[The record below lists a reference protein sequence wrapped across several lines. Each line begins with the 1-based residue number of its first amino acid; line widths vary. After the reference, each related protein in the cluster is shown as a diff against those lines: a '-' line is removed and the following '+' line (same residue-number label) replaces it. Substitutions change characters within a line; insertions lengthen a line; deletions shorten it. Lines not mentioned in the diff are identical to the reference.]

1 MKKCEGHIN
10 WLTCEKMKDYRF
22 KQEFCCLANHTGK
35 SLYATGRNV
44 SKYSLTA
51 VPIDLKCTFSLFLQ
65 LHKDE
70 DISRISY
77 KNVRVHQLADRFLS
91 CKNHC
96 KSLNY
101 SHPLCN

>member
-44 SKYSLTA
+44 SKYKFDSSTNRFKMYTLF
-51 VPIDLKCTFSLFLQ
+51 VPAIT
-65 LHKDE
+65 
-70 DISRISY
+70 
-77 KNVRVHQLADRFLS
+77 
-91 CKNHC
+91 
-96 KSLNY
+96 
-101 SHPLCN
+101 